1 MFCFILTHN
10 INPLYSFINYSIPAM
25 HPHSNPNPSNK
36 SHIPI
41 NLNPS
46 KKSEA
51 ESKWKVSGKSIPLKS
66 L

>member
-1 MFCFILTHN
+1 
-10 INPLYSFINYSIPAM
+10 M